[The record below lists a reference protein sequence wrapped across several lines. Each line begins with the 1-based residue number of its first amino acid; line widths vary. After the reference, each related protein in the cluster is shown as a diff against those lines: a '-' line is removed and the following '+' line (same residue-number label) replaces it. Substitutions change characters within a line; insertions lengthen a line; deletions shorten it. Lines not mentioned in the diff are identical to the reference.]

1 MKKEILTVISNRP
14 VDALSK
20 VYQMELSGCSEE
32 QRPGQFVNIEL
43 DGLFLRRPIS
53 VCDWKDGVLTLLYKL
68 VGKGTALMA
77 TLQPGARLDVLCS
90 LGNGFDI
97 DVPALTR
104 PDVPTIAGPD
114 IPALTRPDVPTIA
127 GFDVPAL
134 TRPLLVG
141 GGIGTA
147 PLYLLA
153 RRLKER
159 GVSPTV
165 ILGFNTASE
174 IIYEKEFKALGLRT
188 LVTTVDGSYGTPGF
202 VTAALPLLAS
212 ASAPSTVG
220 DSGYAPSS
228 VGDSVSDPSS
238 VAASVSDSSTVG
250 DSVSDPSSVG
260 ASGYDYCY
268 ACGPMPM
275 LRALAPKLASPAQFS
290 LEERMGCGTGIC
302 MGCTCPQLTGT
313 KRICKDGPVF
323 RLDEISF

>member
-97 DVPALTR
+97 D
-104 PDVPTIAGPD
+104 I
-114 IPALTRPDVPTIA
+114 
-127 GFDVPAL
+127 PAL

-202 VTAALPLLAS
+202 VTDALPLLAS
-212 ASAPSTVG
+212 ASAPSSVG
-220 DSGYAPSS
+220 APVSAPS
-228 VGDSVSDPSS
+228 
-238 VAASVSDSSTVG
+238 T
-250 DSVSDPSSVG
+250 VG
-260 ASGYDYCY
+260 ASGYDYCF

>member
-97 DVPALTR
+97 D
-104 PDVPTIAGPD
+104 
-114 IPALTRPDVPTIA
+114 IPALA
-127 GFDVPAL
+127 
-134 TRPLLVG
+134 RPLLVG

-202 VTAALPLLAS
+202 VTDALPLLAS
-212 ASAPSTVG
+212 VSEPSTVG
-220 DSGYAPSS
+220 A
-228 VGDSVSDPSS
+228 SVSDP
-238 VAASVSDSSTVG
+238 STVG
-250 DSVSDPSSVG
+250 DSVSASYSVG
-260 ASGYDYCY
+260 ACGYDYCF

>member
-97 DVPALTR
+97 DIPAPAR
-104 PDVPTIAGPD
+104 PDVPA
-114 IPALTRPDVPTIA
+114 
-127 GFDVPAL
+127 F

-202 VTAALPLLAS
+202 VTDALPLL
-212 ASAPSTVG
+212 
-220 DSGYAPSS
+220 
-228 VGDSVSDPSS
+228 
-238 VAASVSDSSTVG
+238 ASVSDSSTVG
-250 DSVSDPSSVG
+250 ASVSNPSTVG
-260 ASGYDYCY
+260 DSGYDYCF
-268 ACGPMPM
+268 ACGPIPM

>member
-97 DVPALTR
+97 D
-104 PDVPTIAGPD
+104 
-114 IPALTRPDVPTIA
+114 IPA
-127 GFDVPAL
+127 PA
-134 TRPLLVG
+134 RPLLVG

-202 VTAALPLLAS
+202 VTDALPLL
-212 ASAPSTVG
+212 
-220 DSGYAPSS
+220 
-228 VGDSVSDPSS
+228 
-238 VAASVSDSSTVG
+238 
-250 DSVSDPSSVG
+250 

>member
-97 DVPALTR
+97 D
-104 PDVPTIAGPD
+104 I
-114 IPALTRPDVPTIA
+114 
-127 GFDVPAL
+127 PAL

-202 VTAALPLLAS
+202 VTDALPLL
-212 ASAPSTVG
+212 
-220 DSGYAPSS
+220 
-228 VGDSVSDPSS
+228 
-238 VAASVSDSSTVG
+238 
-250 DSVSDPSSVG
+250 

>member
-97 DVPALTR
+97 D
-104 PDVPTIAGPD
+104 
-114 IPALTRPDVPTIA
+114 IPALTRPDVPA
-127 GFDVPAL
+127 F

-202 VTAALPLLAS
+202 VTDALPLLAS
-212 ASAPSTVG
+212 ASAPS
-220 DSGYAPSS
+220 S
-228 VGDSVSDPSS
+228 VGDSVSNSSS
-238 VAASVSDSSTVG
+238 VGASVSDSSTVG
-250 DSVSDPSSVG
+250 
-260 ASGYDYCY
+260 ASGYDYCF

>member
-32 QRPGQFVNIEL
+32 QHPGQFVNIEL

-97 DVPALTR
+97 Y
-104 PDVPTIAGPD
+104 
-114 IPALTRPDVPTIA
+114 IPAPARP
-127 GFDVPAL
+127 DVPAL

-202 VTAALPLLAS
+202 VTDALPLLAS
-212 ASAPSTVG
+212 ASDPSTVG
-220 DSGYAPSS
+220 A
-228 VGDSVSDPSS
+228 
-238 VAASVSDSSTVG
+238 
-250 DSVSDPSSVG
+250 SVSDPSSVG
-260 ASGYDYCY
+260 ACGYDYCY

-275 LRALAPKLASPAQFS
+275 LRALAPKLATPAQFS

>member
-20 VYQMELSGCSEE
+20 VYQMDLSGCSEE

-97 DVPALTR
+97 D
-104 PDVPTIAGPD
+104 I
-114 IPALTRPDVPTIA
+114 
-127 GFDVPAL
+127 PAL

-212 ASAPSTVG
+212 ASAPSSVAASV
-220 DSGYAPSS
+220 SGPSS
-228 VGDSVSDPSS
+228 VG
-238 VAASVSDSSTVG
+238 ASVSDSSTVG
-250 DSVSDPSSVG
+250 ASVSGLSSVG
-260 ASGYDYCY
+260 ACGYDYCF

>member
-53 VCDWKDGVLTLLYKL
+53 VCDWKDGVLTLLSKL

-97 DVPALTR
+97 DIPALTR

-114 IPALTRPDVPTIA
+114 IPA
-127 GFDVPAL
+127 F

-202 VTAALPLLAS
+202 VTDALPLLAS
-212 ASAPSTVG
+212 VSEPSTVGASVSNPSTVG
-220 DSGYAPSS
+220 DY
-228 VGDSVSDPSS
+228 
-238 VAASVSDSSTVG
+238 VSDSSTVG
-250 DSVSDPSSVG
+250 
-260 ASGYDYCY
+260 ACGYDYCF

>member
-97 DVPALTR
+97 D
-104 PDVPTIAGPD
+104 
-114 IPALTRPDVPTIA
+114 IPSLA
-127 GFDVPAL
+127 
-134 TRPLLVG
+134 RPLLVG

-202 VTAALPLLAS
+202 VTDALPLLAS
-212 ASAPSTVG
+212 AS
-220 DSGYAPSS
+220 DPSS
-228 VGDSVSDPSS
+228 VGASVSDPSTIGDSVSDPSS
-238 VAASVSDSSTVG
+238 VAD
-250 DSVSDPSSVG
+250 
-260 ASGYDYCY
+260 SGYDYCY

>member
-97 DVPALTR
+97 D
-104 PDVPTIAGPD
+104 
-114 IPALTRPDVPTIA
+114 IPA
-127 GFDVPAL
+127 PA
-134 TRPLLVG
+134 RPLLVG

-153 RRLKER
+153 RRLK
-159 GVSPTV
+159 
-165 ILGFNTASE
+165 
-174 IIYEKEFKALGLRT
+174 
-188 LVTTVDGSYGTPGF
+188 
-202 VTAALPLLAS
+202 
-212 ASAPSTVG
+212 
-220 DSGYAPSS
+220 
-228 VGDSVSDPSS
+228 
-238 VAASVSDSSTVG
+238 
-250 DSVSDPSSVG
+250 
-260 ASGYDYCY
+260 
-268 ACGPMPM
+268 
-275 LRALAPKLASPAQFS
+275 
-290 LEERMGCGTGIC
+290 
-302 MGCTCPQLTGT
+302 
-313 KRICKDGPVF
+313 
-323 RLDEISF
+323 

>member
-97 DVPALTR
+97 DIPALTR

-114 IPALTRPDVPTIA
+114 IPAPARPDVPA
-127 GFDVPAL
+127 FA
-134 TRPLLVG
+134 RPLLVG

-202 VTAALPLLAS
+202 VTDALPLLAS
-212 ASAPSTVG
+212 AS
-220 DSGYAPSS
+220 
-228 VGDSVSDPSS
+228 
-238 VAASVSDSSTVG
+238 
-250 DSVSDPSSVG
+250 DPSSVG
-260 ASGYDYCY
+260 ASVSDSSSVGASVSAPSIVGASVSAPSSAADSGYDYCF

>member
-97 DVPALTR
+97 DIPAFTR

-114 IPALTRPDVPTIA
+114 VPALTRPDI
-127 GFDVPAL
+127 PAF

-212 ASAPSTVG
+212 ASAPS
-220 DSGYAPSS
+220 S
-228 VGDSVSDPSS
+228 VGD
-238 VAASVSDSSTVG
+238 SVSDSSTVG
-250 DSVSDPSSVG
+250 ASVSAPSTVG

>member
-1 MKKEILTVISNRP
+1 
-14 VDALSK
+14 
-20 VYQMELSGCSEE
+20 MELSGCSEE

-97 DVPALTR
+97 D
-104 PDVPTIAGPD
+104 
-114 IPALTRPDVPTIA
+114 IPALTRPDVPA
-127 GFDVPAL
+127 F

-212 ASAPSTVG
+212 AS
-220 DSGYAPSS
+220 DPSS
-228 VGDSVSDPSS
+228 VGASVSDP
-238 VAASVSDSSTVG
+238 STVG
-250 DSVSDPSSVG
+250 DSVSASYSVG
-260 ASGYDYCY
+260 ACGYDSCF

>member
-97 DVPALTR
+97 D
-104 PDVPTIAGPD
+104 I
-114 IPALTRPDVPTIA
+114 
-127 GFDVPAL
+127 PAL

-202 VTAALPLLAS
+202 VTDALPLLAS
-212 ASAPSTVG
+212 ASAPS
-220 DSGYAPSS
+220 S
-228 VGDSVSDPSS
+228 VGASVSDP
-238 VAASVSDSSTVG
+238 STVG
-250 DSVSDPSSVG
+250 DSVSDSSTVG

>member
-97 DVPALTR
+97 D
-104 PDVPTIAGPD
+104 
-114 IPALTRPDVPTIA
+114 IPALTRPDVPA
-127 GFDVPAL
+127 F

-202 VTAALPLLAS
+202 VTDALPLLAS
-212 ASAPSTVG
+212 V
-220 DSGYAPSS
+220 SGPSS
-228 VGDSVSDPSS
+228 VGASVSDP
-238 VAASVSDSSTVG
+238 STVG
-250 DSVSDPSSVG
+250 DSVSASYSVG
-260 ASGYDYCY
+260 ACGYDYCF

>member
-1 MKKEILTVISNRP
+1 MAGEENRQVCQQTGETSVTVEKRMDPDERNMGADIGRQRG
-14 VDALSK
+14 LGIRLRIEK
-20 VYQMELSGCSEE
+20 SGK
-32 QRPGQFVNIEL
+32 I
-43 DGLFLRRPIS
+43 
-53 VCDWKDGVLTLLYKL
+53 
-68 VGKGTALMA
+68 
-77 TLQPGARLDVLCS
+77 LQPVFHQSR
-90 LGNGFDI
+90 
-97 DVPALTR
+97 R
-104 PDVPTIAGPD
+104 
-114 IPALTRPDVPTIA
+114 
-127 GFDVPAL
+127 
-134 TRPLLVG
+134 LVG

-202 VTAALPLLAS
+202 VTDALPLL
-212 ASAPSTVG
+212 
-220 DSGYAPSS
+220 
-228 VGDSVSDPSS
+228 
-238 VAASVSDSSTVG
+238 
-250 DSVSDPSSVG
+250 

-275 LRALAPKLASPAQFS
+275 LRALAPKLASTAQFS

>member
-97 DVPALTR
+97 D
-104 PDVPTIAGPD
+104 
-114 IPALTRPDVPTIA
+114 IPA
-127 GFDVPAL
+127 PA
-134 TRPLLVG
+134 RPLLVG

-202 VTAALPLLAS
+202 VTDALPLLAS
-212 ASAPSTVG
+212 ASALSSVGASVSDPST
-220 DSGYAPSS
+220 
-228 VGDSVSDPSS
+228 VGDSVSDPSI
-238 VAASVSDSSTVG
+238 VG
-250 DSVSDPSSVG
+250 ASVSDPSSVG

>member
-97 DVPALTR
+97 D
-104 PDVPTIAGPD
+104 
-114 IPALTRPDVPTIA
+114 IPALTRPDVPA
-127 GFDVPAL
+127 F

-202 VTAALPLLAS
+202 VTDALPLLAS
-212 ASAPSTVG
+212 VSEPSTVG
-220 DSGYAPSS
+220 
-228 VGDSVSDPSS
+228 
-238 VAASVSDSSTVG
+238 ASVSNPSTVG

-260 ASGYDYCY
+260 ACGYDYCY

>member
-97 DVPALTR
+97 DIPALTR
-104 PDVPTIAGPD
+104 PGVPTIAGP
-114 IPALTRPDVPTIA
+114 
-127 GFDVPAL
+127 DVPAL

-202 VTAALPLLAS
+202 VTDALPLLAS

-220 DSGYAPSS
+220 DSGY
-228 VGDSVSDPSS
+228 
-238 VAASVSDSSTVG
+238 
-250 DSVSDPSSVG
+250 
-260 ASGYDYCY
+260 DYCF

>member
-97 DVPALTR
+97 D
-104 PDVPTIAGPD
+104 
-114 IPALTRPDVPTIA
+114 IPALTRPDI
-127 GFDVPAL
+127 PAFA
-134 TRPLLVG
+134 RPLLVG

-202 VTAALPLLAS
+202 VTDALPLLAS
-212 ASAPSTVG
+212 DSDPSTVG
-220 DSGYAPSS
+220 
-228 VGDSVSDPSS
+228 
-238 VAASVSDSSTVG
+238 ASVSDSS
-250 DSVSDPSSVG
+250 SVG
-260 ASGYDYCY
+260 ASVSAPSSAADSGYDYCF

>member
-97 DVPALTR
+97 D
-104 PDVPTIAGPD
+104 I
-114 IPALTRPDVPTIA
+114 
-127 GFDVPAL
+127 PAL

-202 VTAALPLLAS
+202 VTDALPLLAS
-212 ASAPSTVG
+212 VYEPSTVG
-220 DSGYAPSS
+220 
-228 VGDSVSDPSS
+228 
-238 VAASVSDSSTVG
+238 ASVSNPSTVG
-250 DSVSDPSSVG
+250 DSVSAPSSVG
-260 ASGYDYCY
+260 ACGYDYCF

>member
-97 DVPALTR
+97 D
-104 PDVPTIAGPD
+104 
-114 IPALTRPDVPTIA
+114 IPA
-127 GFDVPAL
+127 PA
-134 TRPLLVG
+134 RPLLVG

-212 ASAPSTVG
+212 AS
-220 DSGYAPSS
+220 DPSS
-228 VGDSVSDPSS
+228 VGASVSDP
-238 VAASVSDSSTVG
+238 STVG
-250 DSVSDPSSVG
+250 DSVSASYSVG
-260 ASGYDYCY
+260 ACGYDYCF

>member
-77 TLQPGARLDVLCS
+77 PLQPGARLDVLCS

-97 DVPALTR
+97 D
-104 PDVPTIAGPD
+104 I
-114 IPALTRPDVPTIA
+114 
-127 GFDVPAL
+127 PAL

-202 VTAALPLLAS
+202 VIDALPLLAS
-212 ASAPSTVG
+212 AS
-220 DSGYAPSS
+220 DPSS
-228 VGDSVSDPSS
+228 VG
-238 VAASVSDSSTVG
+238 ASVSAPSTVG
-250 DSVSDPSSVG
+250 DSVSDPSTVG
-260 ASGYDYCY
+260 ACGYDYCY

-323 RLDEISF
+323 SLDEISF

>member
-97 DVPALTR
+97 DIPAPAG
-104 PDVPTIAGPD
+104 PDVPA
-114 IPALTRPDVPTIA
+114 
-127 GFDVPAL
+127 F

-202 VTAALPLLAS
+202 VTDALPLLAS
-212 ASAPSTVG
+212 VSAPF
-220 DSGYAPSS
+220 S
-228 VGDSVSDPSS
+228 VG
-238 VAASVSDSSTVG
+238 A
-250 DSVSDPSSVG
+250 SVSDPSSVG
-260 ASGYDYCY
+260 ACGYDYCY

-275 LRALAPKLASPAQFS
+275 LRALAPKLATPAQFS

>member
-97 DVPALTR
+97 DIPSLAR
-104 PDVPTIAGPD
+104 PDVPA
-114 IPALTRPDVPTIA
+114 
-127 GFDVPAL
+127 F

-202 VTAALPLLAS
+202 VTDALPLLAS
-212 ASAPSTVG
+212 ASAPS
-220 DSGYAPSS
+220 S
-228 VGDSVSDPSS
+228 VGDSVSNSSS
-238 VAASVSDSSTVG
+238 VGASVSDSSTVG
-250 DSVSDPSSVG
+250 
-260 ASGYDYCY
+260 ASGYDYCF

>member
-97 DVPALTR
+97 DIPAFTR

-114 IPALTRPDVPTIA
+114 VPTIA
-127 GFDVPAL
+127 GPDVPAF

-202 VTAALPLLAS
+202 VTDALPLLAS
-212 ASAPSTVG
+212 A
-220 DSGYAPSS
+220 
-228 VGDSVSDPSS
+228 
-238 VAASVSDSSTVG
+238 
-250 DSVSDPSSVG
+250 SDPSSVG
-260 ASGYDYCY
+260 ASGYDFCF

>member
-97 DVPALTR
+97 DVPAL
-104 PDVPTIAGPD
+104 A
-114 IPALTRPDVPTIA
+114 
-127 GFDVPAL
+127 
-134 TRPLLVG
+134 RPLLVG

-202 VTAALPLLAS
+202 VTDALPLLAS
-212 ASAPSTVG
+212 ASDPSTVG
-220 DSGYAPSS
+220 
-228 VGDSVSDPSS
+228 
-238 VAASVSDSSTVG
+238 ASVSDSSTVCA
-250 DSVSDPSSVG
+250 SVSDPSTVGAPSSASDPSSVG
-260 ASGYDYCY
+260 ACGYDYCF

>member
-20 VYQMELSGCSEE
+20 VYQMDLSGCSEE

-97 DVPALTR
+97 D
-104 PDVPTIAGPD
+104 
-114 IPALTRPDVPTIA
+114 IPALA
-127 GFDVPAL
+127 
-134 TRPLLVG
+134 RPLLVG

-202 VTAALPLLAS
+202 VTDALPLLAS
-212 ASAPSTVG
+212 ASAPS
-220 DSGYAPSS
+220 S
-228 VGDSVSDPSS
+228 VG
-238 VAASVSDSSTVG
+238 ASVSDSSTVG
-250 DSVSDPSSVG
+250 DSVSDPSSV
-260 ASGYDYCY
+260 ADSGYDYCY

>member
-97 DVPALTR
+97 DIPALAR
-104 PDVPTIAGPD
+104 PDVPA
-114 IPALTRPDVPTIA
+114 
-127 GFDVPAL
+127 F

-202 VTAALPLLAS
+202 VTDALPLLAS
-212 ASAPSTVG
+212 
-220 DSGYAPSS
+220 
-228 VGDSVSDPSS
+228 
-238 VAASVSDSSTVG
+238 
-250 DSVSDPSSVG
+250 
-260 ASGYDYCY
+260 GYDYCF

>member
-97 DVPALTR
+97 DIPAPAR

-114 IPALTRPDVPTIA
+114 
-127 GFDVPAL
+127 VPAFA
-134 TRPLLVG
+134 RPLLVG

-202 VTAALPLLAS
+202 VTDALPLLAS
-212 ASAPSTVG
+212 ASDPSTVG
-220 DSGYAPSS
+220 A
-228 VGDSVSDPSS
+228 SVSDP
-238 VAASVSDSSTVG
+238 STVG
-250 DSVSDPSSVG
+250 DSVSDPSTVG
-260 ASGYDYCY
+260 ACGYDYCF

>member
-97 DVPALTR
+97 DIPALAR
-104 PDVPTIAGPD
+104 PDVPA
-114 IPALTRPDVPTIA
+114 
-127 GFDVPAL
+127 F

-202 VTAALPLLAS
+202 VTDALPLLAS
-212 ASAPSTVG
+212 AS
-220 DSGYAPSS
+220 DPSS
-228 VGDSVSDPSS
+228 VGASVSDPSTVGASVSAPSS
-238 VAASVSDSSTVG
+238 VAAL
-250 DSVSDPSSVG
+250 SSVG
-260 ASGYDYCY
+260 ASGYDYCF

>member
-20 VYQMELSGCSEE
+20 VYQMELSGCREE

-97 DVPALTR
+97 DIPAFTR
-104 PDVPTIAGPD
+104 PDVPTIAGP
-114 IPALTRPDVPTIA
+114 
-127 GFDVPAL
+127 DVPAL

-202 VTAALPLLAS
+202 VTDALPLLAS
-212 ASAPSTVG
+212 VSSPSTVGASVSDPSTVG
-220 DSGYAPSS
+220 DSGY
-228 VGDSVSDPSS
+228 
-238 VAASVSDSSTVG
+238 
-250 DSVSDPSSVG
+250 
-260 ASGYDYCY
+260 DYCF

>member
-97 DVPALTR
+97 D
-104 PDVPTIAGPD
+104 
-114 IPALTRPDVPTIA
+114 IPALTRPDVP
-127 GFDVPAL
+127 AL
-134 TRPLLVG
+134 ARPLLVG

-202 VTAALPLLAS
+202 VTDALPLLAS
-212 ASAPSTVG
+212 ASDPSTVG
-220 DSGYAPSS
+220 
-228 VGDSVSDPSS
+228 
-238 VAASVSDSSTVG
+238 ASVSNPSTVG
-250 DSVSDPSSVG
+250 DSVSDPSTVG
-260 ASGYDYCY
+260 ASGYDYCF

-275 LRALAPKLASPAQFS
+275 LRALAPKLATPAQFS

>member
-97 DVPALTR
+97 DIPALAR
-104 PDVPTIAGPD
+104 PDVPA
-114 IPALTRPDVPTIA
+114 
-127 GFDVPAL
+127 F

-202 VTAALPLLAS
+202 VTDALPLLAS
-212 ASAPSTVG
+212 VSSPSTVG
-220 DSGYAPSS
+220 
-228 VGDSVSDPSS
+228 
-238 VAASVSDSSTVG
+238 ASVSDSSTVG
-250 DSVSDPSSVG
+250 
-260 ASGYDYCY
+260 ASGYDYCF

>member
-77 TLQPGARLDVLCS
+77 TLQPGARLEVLCS

-97 DVPALTR
+97 D
-104 PDVPTIAGPD
+104 
-114 IPALTRPDVPTIA
+114 IPA
-127 GFDVPAL
+127 F

-202 VTAALPLLAS
+202 VTDALPLLAS
-212 ASAPSTVG
+212 ASDPSTVG
-220 DSGYAPSS
+220 
-228 VGDSVSDPSS
+228 
-238 VAASVSDSSTVG
+238 ASVSDSS
-250 DSVSDPSSVG
+250 SVG
-260 ASGYDYCY
+260 ASVSAPSIVGASVSAPSSAADSGYDYCF

>member
-97 DVPALTR
+97 DITALTR
-104 PDVPTIAGPD
+104 P
-114 IPALTRPDVPTIA
+114 
-127 GFDVPAL
+127 DVPAL

-202 VTAALPLLAS
+202 VTDALPLLAS
-212 ASAPSTVG
+212 AS
-220 DSGYAPSS
+220 DPSS
-228 VGDSVSDPSS
+228 VGASVSDPST
-238 VAASVSDSSTVG
+238 VGASVSDSSTVCA
-250 DSVSDPSSVG
+250 SVSGPSTVG
-260 ASGYDYCY
+260 ASGYDYCF

>member
-97 DVPALTR
+97 DIPALAR
-104 PDVPTIAGPD
+104 PDVPTITGPD
-114 IPALTRPDVPTIA
+114 VPVLTRPDI
-127 GFDVPAL
+127 PAL

-202 VTAALPLLAS
+202 VTDALPLLAS
-212 ASAPSTVG
+212 ASAPS
-220 DSGYAPSS
+220 
-228 VGDSVSDPSS
+228 
-238 VAASVSDSSTVG
+238 
-250 DSVSDPSSVG
+250 SVG
-260 ASGYDYCY
+260 ACGYDYCF